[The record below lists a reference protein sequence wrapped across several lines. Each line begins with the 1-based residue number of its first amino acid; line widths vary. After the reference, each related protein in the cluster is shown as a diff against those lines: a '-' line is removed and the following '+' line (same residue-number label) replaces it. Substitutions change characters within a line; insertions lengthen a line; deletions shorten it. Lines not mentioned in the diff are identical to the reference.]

1 MVERPGGA
9 HGPRRTPSSAHESK
23 NGAMMTDSKNDFA
36 WTAASALILL
46 ASGIVAEKVVA
57 AGWKAVTG
65 RPAPQDDN
73 QVLNYQLGE
82 VVVFAVVSVAAM
94 SLTRQLTLR
103 QAAKWRSR
111 RSLGRPADGR
121 VRTLEA

>member
-1 MVERPGGA
+1 
-9 HGPRRTPSSAHESK
+9 
-23 NGAMMTDSKNDFA
+23 MTDSKNDFA
-36 WTAASALILL
+36 WAAASALILL
-46 ASGIVAEKVVA
+46 ASSIVADKVVA

-82 VVVFAVVSVAAM
+82 VVAFAVVSGAAM

-103 QAAKWRSR
+103 QAARWRSR
-111 RSLGRPADGR
+111 RSLGRPAGAR
-121 VRTLEA
+121 IRTLEA

>member
-1 MVERPGGA
+1 
-9 HGPRRTPSSAHESK
+9 
-23 NGAMMTDSKNDFA
+23 MTDSKNDFA
-36 WTAASALILL
+36 WAAASALILL
-46 ASGIVAEKVVA
+46 ASSIVADKVVA

-65 RPAPQDDN
+65 RPAPQDDD

-82 VVVFAVVSVAAM
+82 VVAFAVVSGAAM

-103 QAAKWRSR
+103 QAARWRSR
-111 RSLGRPADGR
+111 RSLNRPAGAR

>member
-1 MVERPGGA
+1 
-9 HGPRRTPSSAHESK
+9 
-23 NGAMMTDSKNDFA
+23 MTDSKNDFA
-36 WTAASALILL
+36 WAAASALILL
-46 ASGIVAEKVVA
+46 ASSIVADKVVA

-65 RPAPQDDN
+65 RPAPQDDD

-82 VVVFAVVSVAAM
+82 VVAFAVVSGAAM

-103 QAAKWRSR
+103 QAARWRSR
-111 RSLGRPADGR
+111 RSLGRPAGAR

>member
-1 MVERPGGA
+1 
-9 HGPRRTPSSAHESK
+9 
-23 NGAMMTDSKNDFA
+23 MTDSKNDFA

-57 AGWKAVTG
+57 AGWKTVTG

-82 VVVFAVVSVAAM
+82 VVVFAVVSGAAM